1 MAGVVEMLR
10 RPGVQRVAAVLA
22 ALAAAGLLVAAAA
35 SANTRQV
42 GRAFGQSYVYTW
54 VGDLIPGTNYHPNP
68 PLVRPATLYETDDGS
83 WVIEKLHWSS
93 WGSSVARA
101 TGISSARASV
111 ATAPRVNHPA
121 TLTLSNPVALLGH
134 EVYGC
139 YQLTVPSDPK
149 QNQHECLTL
158 GPNGTTWGYGPT
170 SQPKTTPTKPTSG
183 TYARFYTPSRNIACE
198 MSDNGT
204 AQAGIGCIMQKPP
217 ALASLKVRGVAT
229 ICQHQAL
236 KCTGNLGDDPSL
248 ATPRE
253 LAYGSSVTVGRFR
266 CTSAS
271 TGVTCVVIATGKG
284 FFISRQSVR
293 TVG

>member
-1 MAGVVEMLR
+1 VSLR
-10 RPGVQRVAAVLA
+10 RRMVEQRVAAVLA
-22 ALAAAGLLVAAAA
+22 ALAAAGLLAAAA
-35 SANTRQV
+35 AANTRQV
-42 GRAFGQSYVYTW
+42 GRAFGQTYVYTW
-54 VGDLIPGTNYHPNP
+54 VGDLIPGTKYHPNP

-93 WGSSVARA
+93 WGASVARA

-121 TLTLSNPVALLGH
+121 TLTLSRPVALLGH

-149 QNQHECLTL
+149 QSEHECLTL
-158 GPNGTTWGYGPT
+158 DPNGTTWGYGLA

-198 MSDNGT
+198 MSDNDT

-217 ALASLKVRGVAT
+217 ALASLKVSGLAT

-236 KCTGNLGDDPSL
+236 KCTGNLGDNPSL
-248 ATPRE
+248 PAPRE

-293 TVG
+293 TVV